1 MKYLLYIISLFLY
14 SCQSK
19 SYNTQLSLK
28 EAKSNKSDIE
38 KVLKHY
44 ESNKQKLDAA
54 KFLIQYMP
62 YHYNKNNSNHVNL
75 QEIYDKHVAIS
86 EKYNWIK
93 PLSLWQQEI
102 DSLEK
107 SYTQLIS
114 SFHILNYNT
123 DIKTIKSDWLIKQ
136 IDIAFTAWKN
146 NIYTKDYPFE
156 TFCEFILPYRFKEGI
171 VLDDSKVIFYQRHH
185 SLFKDSTKASF
196 IQKIDS
202 ILFYYKDIRFNN
214 YYGDKI
220 PINSAKALE
229 QIKYGQCGDRSWF
242 NSLALASCG
251 VAASIDFAPSQGNRN
266 NSHTWNAIIT
276 PTETIP
282 FEPFWDE
289 DRWKYKIMYNNKTTD
304 RKWGKLRFAKVYRKT
319 FSLNETG
326 PLFDPDMARED
337 IPNLF
342 KNPQIKDVSHEYFDT
357 INVNV
362 KMPTEIKNLPSYAYL
377 CVYNHEKWEPI
388 QWGKISKNQ
397 ATFLGMGKDV
407 LYLPS
412 FYLNGCI
419 QPIENPFYI
428 SPDGKQQVLSVS
440 EQTQDIYVRSPGFF
454 RDPND
459 RLQIINSLSNA
470 FILGV
475 NEQENIV
482 DTLYMITDYSD
493 LWENKITIQSKNS
506 YNCIEIQMPSDTFA
520 LCDFSLYTQNAD
532 KLEQIRNIKI
542 QTPIKPINEYE
553 KIDWMTD
560 HISSSGFIGTFKKN
574 PQGTYKVRIDLNGL
588 YNISAIHYIPYTPS
602 IVKPEYTYKLYYWD
616 KEWKLFDTQKGNN
629 NFLTFKNV
637 PSGTIYR
644 LCNDLNKKQKNMQRI
659 FSYQNGYLKWL

>member
-1 MKYLLYIISLFLY
+1 MRYILFTNIFFFC
-14 SCQSK
+14 SCQSRND
-19 SYNTQLSLK
+19 SMRLSIKDATNNKEKLK
-28 EAKSNKSDIE
+28 ET
-38 KVLKHY
+38 LKY
-44 ESNKQKLDAA
+44 YKSNKQKLAA
-54 KFLIQYMP
+54 VEFLIRYMP
-62 YHYNKNNSNHVNL
+62 IHYNKNNSNEVSL
-75 QEIYDKHVAIS
+75 QSIYDKHTAIS
-86 EKYNWIK
+86 EKHNWIQ
-93 PLSLWQQEI
+93 SLIWQQEI

-107 SYTQLIS
+107 GNAHRIA
-114 SFHILNYNT
+114 
-123 DIKTIKSDWLIKQ
+123 
-136 IDIAFTAWKN
+136 AFTALKYKSDVETIGSKWLIEQVDLAFEAWGN
-146 NIYTKDYPFE
+146 NVYTREYPFE
-156 TFCEFILPYRFKEGI
+156 IFREFILPYRFKEGI
-171 VLDDSKVIFYQRHH
+171 VLDDSRSIFYQRHH
-185 SLFKDSTKASF
+185 DLFKDSTKGSF
-196 IQKIDS
+196 IEKIDS
-202 ILFYYKDIRFNN
+202 ILYYYKDIKFNN
-214 YYGDKI
+214 YHGDKI

-304 RKWGKLRFAKVYRKT
+304 RKWSKLRFAKVYRKI

-326 PLFDPDMARED
+326 PLFDPEMAKED
-337 IPNLF
+337 IPDLF

-440 EQTQDIYVRSPGFF
+440 KQTQDIYVRSPGFF

-482 DTLYMITDYSD
+482 DTLYTITDYSD
-493 LWENKITIQSKNS
+493 LWENKITIQSKNK
-506 YNCIEIQMPSDTFA
+506 YNCIELQMPSDTFA
-520 LCDFSLYTQNAD
+520 LCDFALYTQNAD
-532 KLEQIRNIKI
+532 KFEQIRNIKI

-553 KIDWMTD
+553 NIDWVTD
-560 HISSSGFIGTFKKN
+560 HISSTGFIGTFKKN
-574 PQGTYKVRIDLNGL
+574 RQGTYKVRINLNGL
-588 YNISAIHYIPYTPS
+588 YNISTIHYIPYTPS

-616 KEWKLFDTQKGNN
+616 QEWKLFDEQKGNN
-629 NFLTFKNV
+629 NFLVFKNV